1 MAEEF
6 LIDLNDSKPKPERRQ
21 RPTPSRGAPQR
32 SKSASLATMRPNVNI
47 APPAAGSG
55 RPGMPS
61 RQRSIRASNSG
72 GLKSGNTLNPTS
84 DHGGALMDST
94 DAWFDFGGGGGGSS
108 SSGVRGQHLNGSNNH
123 SIDDFGGDSGPGTPD
138 AADALRKRPLRRG
151 GGLTR
156 GISER
161 RMDFKAAQ
169 QQNTNTGGSGDD
181 GPQRGVSRI
190 KSGDLPRSSR
200 GPPPT
205 RAAPPRSRSDALM
218 SARRESMKAL
228 YRANPTS
235 SDVGGGGLQR
245 RNSVDRGLGLG
256 LDNSASD
263 LEGSGSGMNLNS
275 ASDGTRHRP
284 PARPR
289 PTRTKSG
296 LEGAGLTA
304 VMERHRRP
312 PPNRSKSTDSAKLFS
327 GDGME
332 PTDEDHITSTEHDE
346 KWLER
351 RKNKMDEIMTLAQDV
366 KERFVEERERQE
378 EHDYHVAQQG
388 DGHGVDL
395 GDDDDQPMA
404 MRTKK
409 TLLEQVKK
417 VATKTGGG
425 MRSLGKGTVNAIHDP
440 KLAAKRFGHLS
451 KDVGKATVKTA
462 LDPKK
467 MAKGATKL
475 TMASAKMGAGL
486 TTGVAQTT
494 FGASKAVVKGSMKAT
509 TKSAKLT
516 MKGTKKVVK
525 GTVRAVTGKEKSKH
539 SEEAEYNPQQLTDRH
554 QSNFYDRIAS
564 MVETNAAADEADD
577 HALEDAILAGIAA
590 EENHGDAAATKK
602 ATKKAHKGGNS
613 VLMPTNLVGGSGQG
627 NWDV

>member
-1 MAEEF
+1 
-6 LIDLNDSKPKPERRQ
+6 
-21 RPTPSRGAPQR
+21 
-32 SKSASLATMRPNVNI
+32 
-47 APPAAGSG
+47 
-55 RPGMPS
+55 
-61 RQRSIRASNSG
+61 
-72 GLKSGNTLNPTS
+72 
-84 DHGGALMDST
+84 
-94 DAWFDFGGGGGGSS
+94 
-108 SSGVRGQHLNGSNNH
+108 
-123 SIDDFGGDSGPGTPD
+123 
-138 AADALRKRPLRRG
+138 
-151 GGLTR
+151 
-156 GISER
+156 
-161 RMDFKAAQ
+161 
-169 QQNTNTGGSGDD
+169 
-181 GPQRGVSRI
+181 
-190 KSGDLPRSSR
+190 
-200 GPPPT
+200 
-205 RAAPPRSRSDALM
+205 
-218 SARRESMKAL
+218 MKAL

-304 VMERHRRP
+304 VLERHRRP

-475 TMASAKMGAGL
+475 TVSTIRCCMLAVRPSYRYGKTNNPTHTRKPTHTIYYHIYFVKMASAKMGAGL